1 MGSDTKIQQLTD
13 QLLEYKSALQIS
25 TSDLKDA
32 NEKLIMQEGQMERL
46 TQKQL
51 DTEKR
56 IEEAT
61 QNLHQFNSQVGVL
74 EFQLD
79 KQVKAFAD
87 LQYQLEKEEHKF
99 LSFRKNEHSQLQDS
113 FEALQSLNEQNI

>member
-1 MGSDTKIQQLTD
+1 MGSDTKIQQLAD
-13 QLLEYKSALQIS
+13 QSLEYKSALQIS

-32 NEKLIMQEGQMERL
+32 NEKLIMQEAQMERL
-46 TQKQL
+46 TQKQH

-61 QNLHQFNSQVGVL
+61 ENVHKFNSQVGVL